1 MAKHHRRL
9 LASSALA
16 TIPLLTLA
24 AHAAPSGA
32 HPRLWL
38 DSSTKQGMA
47 AQVGV
52 ANSPVERGAARCKAA
67 RETPSDYDDGGWQG
81 FEFAT
86 TLSGCLASWEA
97 SGNADDLSTALKY
110 FSVLLDDYQKVGD
123 GAGGDDVVSHDSGYA
138 MRTFA
143 PYSAIAFDWLH
154 DAPGMTDDLRAHA
167 LERFNAWM
175 SWYQANGYLPDLAG
189 ANYEAGY
196 AFASTLI
203 AIAEGGEAGANGD
216 AHWATVTGTIW
227 GKDMS
232 SGLASTGVLE
242 GGDWAE
248 GWQYGPLSVLEHA
261 LSMRALADNG
271 VTVAGAS
278 AWADSLVLRF
288 ANDLTPVTHQVY
300 AAGDSDNT
308 SPNRDPD
315 NSPLIAAIAGLGSD
329 QAKSWARKLNADLG
343 LQNDNPLFDALAAAR
358 TGASTDMPSD
368 LPTNHLAP
376 GTGNWYLRGNHTAA
390 TAWGVFQCSHRLVAD
405 HEHNDAGNFVLTRG
419 GDDLVV
425 DPSPYGTV
433 STLSSNA
440 PAVDTNS
447 LPDGYSPSQGFW
459 GKATKLDWARQST
472 SGVAA
477 ARCDYADQ
485 FSRDDVPSDVAHAL
499 RDYVLV
505 PDGDSG
511 EVVLIDRVV
520 TGDASRALHLRV
532 RTPGSLSLA
541 SNRASTT
548 VGSSSL
554 AVEEVYASSG
564 TPSVRALPQGT
575 ECDSSDHTCDLSR
588 IPAGT
593 EYRIDV
599 SGPNATA
606 MHVVAARAANAT
618 SQAHTQLSGNG
629 FRGVMIPRAGTSWV
643 AVVANTTPDGSTGS
657 SFAYTAPAGAL
668 HVVVDAPVD
677 ANGKSD
683 VSATQDGSNCNVTV
697 TAHSGSSD
705 GFDGAPLIV
714 ALDSKCGVS
723 DDGTQM
729 TAPPSGSD
737 GGSTAGTGGS
747 STGSGSTTGSGGSA
761 TAGTGGSS
769 DSSGGT
775 DSGSGGASA
784 QGGSSSSSGGSTS
797 SGAQGGSS
805 SSSGGSS
812 GTGGTGGR
820 RHRGWFSQWFST
832 LPTSLNGKLST
843 LSAEPAADAT
853 PSAGN
858 VPSDSEGGISC
869 SVASAPNG
877 NPGGVL
883 AGAIFAGLA
892 VLRLRRRR
900 QLVG

>member
-16 TIPLLTLA
+16 TLPLLTLA

-32 HPRLWL
+32 HPRLFL
-38 DSSTKQGMA
+38 DAATKQGLA

-52 ANSPVERGAARCKAA
+52 SDSPVERGAARCAAA
-67 RETPSDYDDGGWQG
+67 RQNPSEYSDGGWQG
-81 FEFAT
+81 FEFVT

-97 SGNADDLSTALKY
+97 SGSSDDLATAFKY
-110 FSVLLDDYQKVGD
+110 FNVLLDDYQQVGD

-143 PYSAIAFDWLH
+143 PYSALAYDWLH
-154 DAPGMTDDLRAHA
+154 DAPGMTDALRSHA
-167 LERFNAWM
+167 LERFGAWM
-175 SWYQANGYLPDLAG
+175 SWYEGNGYLPDLAG

-203 AIAEGGEAGANGD
+203 AIAEAGEAGAAGD
-216 AHWATVTGTIW
+216 AHWATVTDTIW
-227 GKDMS
+227 GKDMK
-232 SGLASTGVLE
+232 SGLAAGGVLE

-271 VTVAGAS
+271 VNVPGAS
-278 AWADSLVLRF
+278 AWTDSLVLRF
-288 ANDLTPVTHQVY
+288 ANDLTPVTHQVF

-315 NSPLIAAIAGLGSD
+315 NGPLLAAVAGLGSE
-329 QAKSWARKLNADLG
+329 QAKSWARKLNAELG
-343 LQNDNPLFDALAAAR
+343 LKNDNALFDALAAAR
-358 TGASTDMPSD
+358 TGASSALPDE
-368 LPTNHLAP
+368 LPTNHLAT
-376 GTGNWYLRGNHTAA
+376 GTGNWYLRGNHTPA
-390 TAWGVFQCSHRLVAD
+390 TVWGVFQCTHRLVAD

-419 GDDLVV
+419 GDDVVV

-447 LPDGYSPSQGFW
+447 LPEGYSPSQGFW
-459 GKATKLDWARQST
+459 GKATKLDWARQSS

-485 FSRDDVPSDVAHAL
+485 FRRDDVPSDVAHAL

-520 TGDASRALHLRV
+520 TGDASRGLHLRV
-532 RTPGSLSLA
+532 RTPASLA
-541 SNRASTT
+541 LASKRASATL
-548 VGSSSL
+548 GDSSL
-554 AVEEVYASSG
+554 AVEEIYASSG
-564 TPSVRALPQGT
+564 TPSVRSMPQGT
-575 ECDSSDHTCDLSR
+575 ECESSDHGCDLSR
-588 IPAGT
+588 IAAGS

-599 SGPNATA
+599 AGPNATA
-606 MHVVAARAANAT
+606 VHVVAARAANA
-618 SQAHTQLSGNG
+618 SAGAHTALSGDG
-629 FRGVMIPRAGTSWV
+629 FRGVVIPRASSSWV
-643 AVVANTTPDGSTGS
+643 SVIANTTPDGSTGS

-683 VSATQDGSNCNVTV
+683 VTATRDGSNCNVTV
-697 TAHSGSSD
+697 TPHGGSGD

-714 ALDSKCGVS
+714 ALDSNCGAS
-723 DDGTQM
+723 DDGTQG
-729 TAPPSGSD
+729 TAPPPEPVDGSGAGSASSSD
-737 GGSTAGTGGS
+737 GSASSGAGGS
-747 STGSGSTTGSGGSA
+747 G
-761 TAGTGGSS
+761 GGSS
-769 DSSGGT
+769 DPGSSHSSG
-775 DSGSGGASA
+775 DEV
-784 QGGSSSSSGGSTS
+784 GSSSSSDVTGGSAS
-797 SGAQGGSS
+797 SGAGTSGSA
-805 SSSGGSS
+805 GSAHD
-812 GTGGTGGR
+812 R
-820 RHRGWFSQWFST
+820 RRRFIDLFEDLFGASK
-832 LPTSLNGKLST
+832 GKLST
-843 LSAEPAADAT
+843 LSSD
-853 PSAGN
+853 PSAGTAPAPGS
-858 VPSDSEGGISC
+858 VPESDEGGISC
-869 SVASAPNG
+869 SVASAPGG

-883 AGAIFAGLA
+883 AAAVFGALA
-892 VLRLRRRR
+892 VLRQRRRR
-900 QLVG
+900 SLAS